1 MNVLK
6 LNFESLAEVT
16 SLNEGG
22 LDYYFAS
29 GSTDLLSVV
38 GPFFIRTNG
47 YALPL
52 EGGEDIYDIEKLLRA
67 DPFPDYESETL
78 ISLVNISPGSSAALT
93 SASVSLPS
101 GYIPTRGAHNLLGK
115 ITLSHATRFFRLT
128 STRNDPRFS
137 NGQLK
142 SGTYL
147 TTQNDISFVNT
158 GFGTV
163 GRFALPMPLPASY
176 KHDYTL
182 PANTVLSVGT
192 VSPAFG
198 QAGGGV
204 EVCTTRMV
212 QGVVANQ
219 TQQIDD
225 Y

>member
-1 MNVLK
+1 MNILK
-6 LNFESLAEVT
+6 LNSDSLAEVT

-22 LDYYFAS
+22 LDYYFVS
-29 GSTDLLSVV
+29 GSTDLSSVS

-47 YALPL
+47 YALPFK
-52 EGGEDIYDIEKLLRA
+52 GGEDIYDIEKLLRA
-67 DPFPDYESETL
+67 DPFPDSKSETL
-78 ISLVNISPGSSAALT
+78 ISLTDISIGSSATLT

-101 GYIPTRGAHNLLGK
+101 GYIPARGAHPLLGT
-115 ITLSHATRFFRLT
+115 ITLTHAIRFFRLT
-128 STRNDPRFS
+128 SKPNDPRFS
-137 NGQLK
+137 NGQLQL
-142 SGTYL
+142 GTYL

-176 KHDYTL
+176 RHDYTL
-182 PANTVLSVGT
+182 PAKTVLSVGT

-204 EVCTTRMV
+204 EVCTTSIV
-212 QGVVANQ
+212 QGVVSNQ
-219 TQQIDD
+219 SQKIDD